1 MAGLY
6 FEQLTVGLAIDHA
19 TRRTVTETDNVLFT
33 TMTMNPVQIHLD
45 ADYCRE
51 ATIDRPHYLSGT
63 FQKAELHV
71 P

>member
-1 MAGLY
+1 MRHGEPL
-6 FEQLTVGLAIDHA
+6 L
-19 TRRTVTETDNVLFT
+19 TDNVLFT